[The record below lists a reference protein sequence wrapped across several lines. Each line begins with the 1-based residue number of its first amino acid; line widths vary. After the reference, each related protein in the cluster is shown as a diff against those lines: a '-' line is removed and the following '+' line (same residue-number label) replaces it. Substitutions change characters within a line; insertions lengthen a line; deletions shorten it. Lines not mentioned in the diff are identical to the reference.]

1 MAHQGEIL
9 LPPGR
14 NLTNLLVVYDREY
27 PAPAQLKESW
37 ERFQKG
43 SRPTPDKSVLFDRS
57 SSRKFCFRCTR
68 SGCNGWKED
77 GIEGASRFWVVL
89 PREG

>member
-1 MAHQGEIL
+1 MDYPRLNTQRDFFDGLLNSDEGI

-14 NLTNLLVVYDREY
+14 NLTNVLVVYDREY

-43 SRPTPDKSVLFDRS
+43 SRPSPDPSVF
-57 SSRKFCFRCTR
+57 FY
-68 SGCNGWKED
+68 
-77 GIEGASRFWVVL
+77 
-89 PREG
+89 